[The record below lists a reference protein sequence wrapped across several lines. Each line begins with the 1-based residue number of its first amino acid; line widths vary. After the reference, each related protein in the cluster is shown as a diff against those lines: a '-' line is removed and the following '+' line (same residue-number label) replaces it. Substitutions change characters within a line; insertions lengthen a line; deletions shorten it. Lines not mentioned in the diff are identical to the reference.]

1 MKKDQLR
8 GSVST
13 IDFNLLSTLTFDPFQ
28 PARLPTEKRWMPG
41 GRVKRLAR
49 FGVQPEIGS
58 GYELPRQLTGEDQS
72 TQPLT
77 RLAGAGGHRLHRH
90 FDHRLDESGRDAVPG
105 DVGHEDADSV
115 LIDGNEF
122 IEVPG
127 DGRHRT
133 IRSVDV
139 KSVDLWNAAGETTLR

>member
-1 MKKDQLR
+1 MR
-8 GSVST
+8 AAGT
-13 IDFNLLSTLTFDPFQ
+13 PC
-28 PARLPTEKRWMPG
+28 
-41 GRVKRLAR
+41 
-49 FGVQPEIGS
+49 PETS
-58 GYELPRQLTGEDQS
+58 
-72 TQPLT
+72 
-77 RLAGAGGHRLHRH
+77 A
-90 FDHRLDESGRDAVPG
+90 
-105 DVGHEDADSV
+105 EDADSV